1 MTKNQSPRGLDTSAV
16 SSFDDAYS
24 TGGHPS
30 RRARLRESGEYVD
43 PVVEQSDSQA
53 ESSADEFAPTVD
65 DIRSGRFPATT
76 ALSIVPPAQ
85 ALLLR
90 SRSPILWKRVL
101 RVLRLLVLRR
111 QALPLWW
118 ALICPVLAGR
128 HQLLLS
134 LPIRRHRPIVP
145 QRRMLQRRR
154 LLRRVSSPAS
164 RRAVLS
170 LLCA

>member
-1 MTKNQSPRGLDTSAV
+1 MTKDQSPRGLDTSAV

-118 ALICPVLAGR
+118 R
-128 HQLLLS
+128 
-134 LPIRRHRPIVP
+134 
-145 QRRMLQRRR
+145 
-154 LLRRVSSPAS
+154 SSARFS
-164 RRAVLS
+164 QDGIS
-170 LLCA
+170 YC